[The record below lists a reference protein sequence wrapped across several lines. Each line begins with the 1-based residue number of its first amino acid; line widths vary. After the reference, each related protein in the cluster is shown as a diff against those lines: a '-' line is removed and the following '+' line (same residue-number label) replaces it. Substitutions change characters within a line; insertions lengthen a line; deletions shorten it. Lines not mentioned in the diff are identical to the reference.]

1 MMNYL
6 ITGLIVAVFA
16 VFLNWM
22 MRRRKKPGSPTPYLD
37 ALHLLLDGNR
47 EEAFEKLKRTV
58 RDDTDNIM
66 AYIKLGDIFR
76 ENGLPLRATKI
87 HRNLLLRTTLTE
99 KQTEDT
105 LYHLVLD
112 YRASGMTDKA
122 VEMAERLAQKDKKGI
137 AVRKLLLE
145 LYEDQEDW
153 DKALFMRQGIN
164 KWIRKDDQHI
174 LALYKV
180 NAGRDLAS
188 KGSEHQARIRFR
200 EALKLDRQCVPAAI
214 GLGDSYMREGRLED
228 ALKVWRD
235 LASRT
240 PSQAHRI
247 LDRLNDVLYNLGRY
261 SELETVCEEIIK
273 AKPSHPGA
281 YFKLMEL
288 YEKQGKMN
296 EALELGR
303 QAYEANPDNP
313 DARRALIRFLNRTGR
328 KDEALETALAFLG
341 RDAEGSLE
349 FRCVHCGFESRESF
363 WRCPKCRQWI
373 PAAEEK
379 T

>member
-1 MMNYL
+1 MMHYL

-16 VFLNWM
+16 VFLYWLMN
-22 MRRRKKPGSPTPYLD
+22 RRKKSGSQTPYLD

-76 ENGLPLRATKI
+76 ENGLPIRATKI

-122 VEMAERLAQKDKKGI
+122 IEMAERLAQKDKKGI
-137 AVRKLLLE
+137 EVRKLLLE
-145 LYEDQEDW
+145 LYEDKEDW
-153 DKALFMRQGIN
+153 DKAFFMRQGIN
-164 KWIRKDDQHI
+164 KWIKKSDHHI

-180 NAGRDLAS
+180 NAGRELAR
-188 KGSEHQARIRFR
+188 KGSEHQGRIRFR
-200 EALKLDRQCVPAAI
+200 EALKLDRQCVPAAVS
-214 GLGDSYMREGRLED
+214 LGDSYMREKRFED
-228 ALKVWRD
+228 ALKVWKD
-235 LASRT
+235 LASRV
-240 PSQAHRI
+240 PSKAHMI

-261 SELETVCEEIIK
+261 SELETVCEEIIRT
-273 AKPSHPGA
+273 KPAHPGA

-288 YEKQGKMN
+288 YEKQGKMD

-313 DARRALIRFLNRTGR
+313 SARRALLRFLNRTGR
-328 KDEALETALAFLG
+328 KEEALETAMAFLG
-341 RDAEGSLE
+341 RDTEGSSE
-349 FRCVHCGFESRESF
+349 FHCVHCGFESKEIF
-363 WRCPKCRQWI
+363 WRCPKCRQWT
-373 PAAEEK
+373 PAVEEK